1 MKILTVIGTRPEA
14 IKMAPLI
21 KTLEQ
26 HENITSLVCVTAQHR
41 EMLDQVLDLFDIKPD
56 FDLNLMAKNQSLN
69 QLASK
74 ILYQLE
80 PVLVEI
86 QPDAVLV
93 HGDTCTTFAAS
104 MAAFYLNIPVMH
116 IEAGLRTY
124 NLFSPWP
131 EEAHRQL
138 TSKIAALHFAPS
150 KHAAQHLYDEHIDP
164 AKVIISGNT
173 VIDALLLAKKKIDT
187 DQNLLKAIKKQ
198 FDFLNL
204 DKRIVLIT
212 VHRRENFGE
221 GIYQVITAIKILA
234 KQYPDVQFV
243 LPVHPNPNVQQ
254 PIYESLSTINNIF
267 LIAPQDYLPFVWL
280 MSQSSIILTDSG
292 GIQEEA
298 PSFNVPVLVMRD
310 TTERQEAL
318 AVGTIKLVGT
328 HPETIVS
335 EMSVLLD
342 NPSMYN
348 KIAQIDNP
356 YGDGHAS
363 EIIVQYIQDYFK

>member
-1 MKILTVIGTRPEA
+1 M
-14 IKMAPLI
+14 
-21 KTLEQ
+21 
-26 HENITSLVCVTAQHR
+26 
-41 EMLDQVLDLFDIKPD
+41 
-56 FDLNLMAKNQSLN
+56 
-69 QLASK
+69 
-74 ILYQLE
+74 
-80 PVLVEI
+80 
-86 QPDAVLV
+86 
-93 HGDTCTTFAAS
+93 
-104 MAAFYLNIPVMH
+104 
-116 IEAGLRTY
+116 
-124 NLFSPWP
+124 
-131 EEAHRQL
+131 
-138 TSKIAALHFAPS
+138 
-150 KHAAQHLYDEHIDP
+150 YDEHIDP